1 MTIERIDQPLQGE
14 RVVALSPED
23 ASTAATDWRRRP
35 NLFAGRTLTDAT
47 LQGRQTWQAGHLH
60 HRARALTAGV
70 VRGLEVFAL
79 PGSGGARL
87 LIEPGQ
93 GLAVDG
99 EDVVLVR
106 RTECR
111 LDDLP
116 VVAPAAWLQ
125 VQAGGVGEALEPDG
139 RGVVE
144 ARKVPDGITLAD
156 LRSSAGARLPRVGVL
171 VLQPVLVDTAEFDP
185 NDPCDRC
192 PCGEGDDAGNA
203 DSPVAAFEDWRMH
216 DGARLLWYPWPVE
229 WRALPLTTL
238 RLRNALAHTVFDAEA
253 ALRHGETLPWEDWGV
268 PLALV
273 GLSETG
279 TVQWVDRASVVR
291 QGGRAKEA
299 RLQRLAGAVAGDALV
314 ANSRLPA
321 LWQARIEQ
329 FAQQMAETPE
339 PLPAPS
345 VLADPYLRLP
355 PCGLMPK
362 SALDLSTVLTQ
373 QQLSSPF
380 FPPGFEL
387 DAVPVPIEQLD
398 LAMREAAP
406 LASFDMSAPERLRLL
421 VPVTQASWEPRLL
434 HAEVVDPAFAE
445 ALAEF
450 SERRARELGGRQG
463 LRFEQAH
470 LVRALTGRP
479 QTVPE
484 LGDDPQALDEES
496 LAPWGP
502 PPPGGGHVTTLQPGA
517 HAHLFDGALQ
527 AFTATDT
534 EAFFAWVCLDPD
546 HPPRCLMLQWRD
558 ATGWAHRAYWGEPLL
573 TWGRPATGAHPFK
586 VAGHFHVGNL
596 PPAGRWVRLEVPS
609 HLVGLAGVAVNG
621 VSFDLFDG
629 RAAFGPTGAK
639 PLAPGVPGVPGA
651 PAAGNSE
658 RPWFGHVLPTGA
670 RQDGNEPWLL
680 LSHNDLWAPFE
691 VNDGLQPTQ
700 PTLVPTGGGHVE
712 AAQPGIHQ
720 HYLEGATA
728 TLSAVGSTDNLF
740 VWVYL
745 DATRP
750 PRELMIQW
758 KVGPNWNTEGRR
770 AYWGENLIAWGDNNS
785 PSRRPRGA
793 LPKLGEWVRLE
804 VPASELDIGT
814 RAINGIAFTLFD
826 GCAAF
831 GASGKIAQATTSPPG
846 IRAETVW
853 FSGTAPTGA
862 SLVGTWTWLSAL
874 EMVEP
879 TPAARVGQASAVTSL
894 VNDPVIAALSDREQA
909 QLPLRGLEGFMA
921 FLRAR
926 IDRADDITDFG
937 FTHMQVDLH
946 RIRQMMMTT
955 SDAARLSTSP
965 ALAAI
970 AKSDSAVHVQTQ
982 IKEFIGRIKQP
993 VLAKLQTPA
1002 AVARS
1007 VTPSAAFAPMNFVA
1021 TVSNVQLVQQK
1032 SQMTLFK
1039 APSAPIN
1046 IVYANPVVGLSPV
1059 RTVAVADRL
1068 KQPPSTEARDF
1079 ALANR
1084 QRMVLE
1090 VLKLLETFTEEDGG
1104 TTPSMLKDFKVRG
1117 LAQDPF
1123 LEGAPA
1129 ERALADFLDRPDI
1142 SRAALRAKL
1151 LSPPP
1156 TTAPAS
1162 GGTSTPAEPDEAL
1175 LFTQTVALSENTIA
1189 MLRDLEGRLAAYR
1202 SALTRCEQA
1211 LAALQ
1216 GHIRSADMRLRQADD
1231 RLAEARHDVGVARA
1245 LLDEEKARVDA
1256 VNARRT
1262 RVLAEEVQYLAFVRP
1277 RETSNLLAAPRRVL
1291 DPGLLEAP
1299 VPACLREHDDVPD
1312 ELDEMLKVLR
1322 EAPAAHFVGAPAI
1335 LQKIDRPELLLRT
1348 LQSAQ
1353 LRSTVITQRVMPT
1366 FNATAGQL
1374 GVHIGQML
1382 VRQTQAIAVRA
1393 EAVQRLDI
1401 QRLSSSS
1408 WQTVQREAQA
1418 VISLGDIIDGDHGK
1432 GEVSRRASE
1441 LFERIAGVCA
1451 CLHAEF
1457 SGVLPAVRLEWA
1469 EVMSQFDEAP
1479 NLRNL
1484 GGLPR
1489 WSSIP
1494 YVDRRQMQA
1503 YVDFLFD
1510 QVPPTNE
1517 AAVALINDVVRMALL
1532 LASHAPVGRIVAG
1545 RMPRP
1550 VTAVRVGSRIPL
1562 TALDNARLRVGM
1574 QAMIYK
1580 GNTLMARAT
1589 VEDVGQGEVSARLVH
1604 TSSAQIDLDTDVRVH
1619 FDQAKVL
1626 SSTAARKTSLFKL

>member
-23 ASTAATDWRRRP
+23 AGRAATDWRRRP
-35 NLFAGRTLTDAT
+35 NLFAGRTLTEAT
-47 LQGRQTWQAGHLH
+47 LQGRQAWQAGRLG
-60 HRARALTAGV
+60 HRAQALTAGV

-116 VVAPAAWLQ
+116 VVAPPAWLQ
-125 VQAGGVGEALEPDG
+125 VQGGGPGEALEPDG
-139 RGVVE
+139 LGLVNPRD
-144 ARKVPDGITLAD
+144 VPDGITLVD
-156 LRSSAGARLPRVGVL
+156 LRSSAGSRFPRVGVL

-192 PCGEGDDAGNA
+192 PCGENDNA
-203 DSPVAAFEDWRMH
+203 DSPVAAFEDWRVH

-299 RLQRLAGAVAGDALV
+299 RLQRLTGALAGGALS

-398 LAMREAAP
+398 LAMRESAP

-434 HAEVVDPAFAE
+434 HADVVDPAFAE

-450 SERRARELGGRQG
+450 TERRARELGGRQG
-463 LRFEQAH
+463 LRHEQAH

-479 QTVPE
+479 QEVPE
-484 LGDDPQALDEES
+484 LGDDPQALDEEG

-502 PPPGGGHVTTLQPGA
+502 PPPGGGHVSTLQPGA
-517 HAHLFDGALQ
+517 HAHLLDGALQ
-527 AFTATDT
+527 PFTATAA
-534 EAFFAWVCLDPD
+534 EALYAWVCLDPD
-546 HPPRCLMLQWRD
+546 NPPRCLMLQWRD

-609 HLVGLAGVAVNG
+609 NAVGLNGVAVNG

-629 RAAFGPTGAK
+629 RAAFGPTGAQS
-639 PLAPGVPGVPGA
+639 PVPSGQAPG
-651 PAAGNSE
+651 AGE

-691 VNDGLQPTQ
+691 ANDGLQPTQ

-728 TLSAVGSTDNLF
+728 TLSAIGSTDNLF

-785 PSRRPRGA
+785 PSRRPKGA
-793 LPKLGEWVRLE
+793 LPRLGEWVRLE
-804 VPASELDIGT
+804 VAASELAIGT
-814 RAINGIAFTLFD
+814 AAVNGIAFTLFD

-831 GASGKIAQATTSPPG
+831 GGCGKIAQATTSPPG

-853 FSGTAPTGA
+853 FSGAPPTGA
-862 SLVGTWTWLSAL
+862 SLVGNWTWLSAL

-879 TPAARVGQASAVTSL
+879 TPAARVGQASAVASL

-970 AKSDSAVHVQTQ
+970 AKSDSAVNVQTQ
-982 IKEFIGRIKQP
+982 IKEFIGRIKQTSITTLRAP
-993 VLAKLQTPA
+993 EP
-1002 AVARS
+1002 VARS
-1007 VTPSAAFAPMNFVA
+1007 VTPSAAFASMNFVSA
-1021 TVSNVQLVQQK
+1021 VSNVQLVQQK

-1039 APSAPIN
+1039 APSAPVN

-1084 QRMVLE
+1084 QRTVLE
-1090 VLKLLETFTEEDGG
+1090 LLLLLQTFTAEDGG
-1104 TTPSMLKDFKVRG
+1104 TTPAMLKDFKVRG

-1123 LEGAPA
+1123 LDTGTT
-1129 ERALADFLDRPDI
+1129 ERPLADFLTNET
-1142 SRAALRAKL
+1142 LKTKL
-1151 LSPPP
+1151 LAPPP
-1156 TTAPAS
+1156 TTVLGTDGAPK
-1162 GGTSTPAEPDEAL
+1162 PVEPDEAV

-1189 MLRDLEGRLAAYR
+1189 ILRSLEGRLAAYR

-1245 LLDEEKARVDA
+1245 LLEEEKARVEA

-1277 RETSNLLAAPRRVL
+1277 RETSNLLATPRRVL

-1312 ELDEMLKVLR
+1312 ELDDMLKVLR

-1366 FNATAGQL
+1366 FNATAGKL

-1401 QRLSSSS
+1401 QRLSANS

-1489 WSSIP
+1489 WSSIG

-1562 TALDNARLRVGM
+1562 TALDNSRLRVGM

-1580 GNTLMARAT
+1580 GNTLMARAM

-1604 TSSAQIDLDTDVRVH
+1604 TSSVQIDLDTDVRVH

-1626 SSTAARKTSLFKL
+1626 SSASARKTSLFKL

>member
-23 ASTAATDWRRRP
+23 AGRAATDWRRRP
-35 NLFAGRTLTDAT
+35 NLFAGRALTDAT
-47 LQGRQTWQAGHLH
+47 LQGGQAWQAGRLS
-60 HRARALTAGV
+60 HRAQALTAGV

-87 LIEPGQ
+87 LVEPGQ

-116 VVAPAAWLQ
+116 VVAPPAWLQ
-125 VQAGGVGEALEPDG
+125 VQGGGPGEALEPDG
-139 RGVVE
+139 LGLVNPRG
-144 ARKVPDGITLAD
+144 VPDGITLAD
-156 LRSSAGARLPRVGVL
+156 LRSSAGRRFPRVGVL

-192 PCGEGDDAGNA
+192 PCGEGDNA

-229 WRALPLTTL
+229 WLALPLTTL

-253 ALRHGETLPWEDWGV
+253 ALRHGGSLPWEEWGV

-299 RLQRLAGAVAGDALV
+299 RLQRLMGALSGGALG
-314 ANSRLPA
+314 ASSRLPA

-329 FAQQMAETPE
+329 FAQQMADTPE

-421 VPVTQASWEPRLL
+421 VPVTQASWEPKLL
-434 HAEVVDPAFAE
+434 HAEVVDPAFAD
-445 ALAEF
+445 ALKAF
-450 SERRARELGGRQG
+450 TERRARELGGRQG
-463 LRFEQAH
+463 LRNEQAH
-470 LVRALTGRP
+470 LVRSLTGRP
-479 QTVPE
+479 QVVPE

-502 PPPGGGHVTTLQPGA
+502 PPPGGGHVSTLQPGA

-527 AFTATDT
+527 PFTATAVD
-534 EAFFAWVCLDPD
+534 ALYAWVCLDPD
-546 HPPRCLMLQWRD
+546 NPPRCLMLQWRD
-558 ATGWAHRAYWGEPLL
+558 DTGWAHRAYWGEPLL
-573 TWGRPATGAHPFK
+573 TWGRPVTGAHPFK
-586 VAGHFHVGNL
+586 VAAHFHVGDL
-596 PPAGRWVRLEVPS
+596 PPAGQWVRLAVPS
-609 HLVGLAGVAVNG
+609 NLLGLANVPVNG

-629 RAAFGPTGAK
+629 RAAFGPTGAQ
-639 PLAPGVPGVPGA
+639 PPVPSGQPPGTG
-651 PAAGNSE
+651 E

-691 VNDGLQPTQ
+691 ANDGLQPTQ
-700 PTLVPTGGGHVE
+700 PTLVPAGGGHVE

-728 TLSAVGSTDNLF
+728 TLSGIGSTDNLF

-758 KVGPNWNTEGRR
+758 KLGPNWNTDGRR
-770 AYWGENLIAWGDNNS
+770 AYWGEDLIGWGLNNS
-785 PSRRPRGA
+785 PSRRPKGA
-793 LPKLGEWVRLE
+793 LPRLGEWVRLE
-804 VPASELDIGT
+804 VPASELNIGAA
-814 RAINGIAFTLFD
+814 AINGIAFTVFD

-831 GASGKIAQATTSPPG
+831 GGCGKIAQATTSPPG

-853 FSGTAPTGA
+853 FSGAAPTGA

-879 TPAARVGQASAVTSL
+879 TPAARVGQSSALTSL
-894 VNDPVIAALSDREQA
+894 VTDPVIAALSDREQA

-970 AKSDSAVHVQTQ
+970 AKSDSAVNVQAQ

-993 VLAKLQTPA
+993 ALAPLRAPQPVARAATPA
-1002 AVARS
+1002 QGFSTFNFIAS
-1007 VTPSAAFAPMNFVA
+1007 VPTIS
-1021 TVSNVQLVQQK
+1021 SVQMVTQK
-1032 SQMTLFK
+1032 SQIAVLK
-1039 APSAPIN
+1039 APGAPIN

-1068 KQPPSTEARDF
+1068 KQPPSTEARDY

-1084 QRMVLE
+1084 QRTVLE
-1090 VLKLLETFTEEDGG
+1090 LLQLLQTFTAEDGG
-1104 TTPSMLKDFKVRG
+1104 TPPALLKDFKVRG
-1117 LAQDPF
+1117 LAGDPF
-1123 LEGAPA
+1123 LVLGTT
-1129 ERALADFLDRPDI
+1129 ERPLADFLLDDT
-1142 SRAALRAKL
+1142 LKTKL

-1156 TTAPAS
+1156 TTVLEAS
-1162 GGTSTPAEPDEAL
+1162 GASRVVDPDEAV

-1189 MLRDLEGRLAAYR
+1189 ILRNLEGRLATYR

-1245 LLDEEKARVDA
+1245 LLEEEKVRVDA

-1277 RETSNLLAAPRRVL
+1277 RETSNLLATPRRVL

-1322 EAPAAHFVGAPAI
+1322 EAPASHFVGAPAI

-1366 FNATAGQL
+1366 FNAAAGQL
-1374 GVHIGQML
+1374 GVHISQML

-1401 QRLSSSS
+1401 QRLSANS
-1408 WQTVQREAQA
+1408 WQAVQREAQA

-1432 GEVSRRASE
+1432 GEVSHRASE

-1457 SGVLPAVRLEWA
+1457 SGVVPAVRLAWA
-1469 EVMSQFDEAP
+1469 ELMSQFDEAP

-1484 GGLPR
+1484 GGLAR

-1517 AAVALINDVVRMALL
+1517 AATALINDVVRMALL
-1532 LASHAPVGRIVAG
+1532 LASHAPVGRIIAG

-1562 TALDNARLRVGM
+1562 TALDNSRLRVGM

-1580 GNTLMARAT
+1580 GNTLMARAM

-1604 TSSAQIDLDTDVRVH
+1604 TSSVQIDLDTDVRVH

-1626 SSTAARKTSLFKL
+1626 SSAPLRKAGLFKV

>member
-116 VVAPAAWLQ
+116 VVAPPAWLQ

-144 ARKVPDGITLAD
+144 AREVPDGITLAD

-171 VLQPVLVDTAEFDP
+171 VLQPVVVDTADFDP

-192 PCGEGDDAGNA
+192 PCGEGDDASNA

-238 RLRNALAHTVFDAEA
+238 RLRNALAHAVFDAEA
-253 ALRHGETLPWEDWGV
+253 ALRYGETLPWEDWGV

-362 SALDLSTVLTQ
+362 RALDLSTVLTQ

-421 VPVTQASWEPRLL
+421 VPVTQSSWEPRLL
-434 HAEVVDPAFAE
+434 HAEVPDPAFAE
-445 ALAEF
+445 ALKEF
-450 SERRARELGGRQG
+450 TERRARELGGRQG
-463 LRFEQAH
+463 LRHEQAH

-479 QTVPE
+479 QAVPE

-502 PPPGGGHVTTLQPGA
+502 PPPGGGHVSTLQSGA

-527 AFTATDT
+527 PFTATAA
-534 EAFFAWVCLDPD
+534 EALYAWVCLDPD

-573 TWGRPATGAHPFK
+573 TWGRPATGSHPFN

-609 HLVGLAGVAVNG
+609 NSVGLNGVAVNG

-629 RAAFGPTGAK
+629 RSAFGPTGAK
-639 PLAPGVPGVPGA
+639 PLAPGA
-651 PAAGNSE
+651 PAAGTGE

-691 VNDGLQPTQ
+691 ANDGLQPTQ
-700 PTLVPTGGGHVE
+700 PTLVPAGGGHVE

-728 TLSAVGSTDNLF
+728 TLSAIGSTENLF

-758 KVGPNWNTEGRR
+758 KVGPNWNTDGRR

-785 PSRRPRGA
+785 PSRRPKGA
-793 LPKLGEWVRLE
+793 LPPLGEWVRLE

-814 RAINGIAFTLFD
+814 RAVNGIAFTLFD

-831 GASGKIAQATTSPPG
+831 GGCGKIAQAVTSPPG

-853 FSGTAPTGA
+853 FSGNAPTGA
-862 SLVGTWTWLSAL
+862 NLVGPWTWLSAL

-879 TPAARVGQASAVTSL
+879 TPAARVGQTSAVL
-894 VNDPVIAALSDREQA
+894 GLMADPVIAALSDREQA

-955 SDAARLSTSP
+955 SDAARLSSSP

-970 AKSDSAVHVQTQ
+970 AKSDSAVNVQTQ

-993 VLAKLQTPA
+993 VLAPLRAPEP
-1002 AVARS
+1002 VARS
-1007 VTPSAAFAPMNFVA
+1007 VTPSAAFASMNFVA
-1021 TVSNVQLVQQK
+1021 AVSNVQLVQQK

-1039 APSAPIN
+1039 APSAPVN

-1068 KQPPSTEARDF
+1068 RQPPSTEARDF

-1084 QRMVLE
+1084 QRTVLE
-1090 VLKLLETFTEEDGG
+1090 LLLLLQTFTAEDGG
-1104 TTPSMLKDFKVRG
+1104 TTPALLKDFKVRG
-1117 LAQDPF
+1117 LPQDPF
-1123 LEGAPA
+1123 LDAGTT
-1129 ERALADFLDRPDI
+1129 ERPLADFLTNDTLKTR
-1142 SRAALRAKL
+1142 L

-1156 TTAPAS
+1156 TTVP
-1162 GGTSTPAEPDEAL
+1162 GTDGALKPVEPDEAV

-1189 MLRDLEGRLAAYR
+1189 ILRGLEGRLAAYR

-1366 FNATAGQL
+1366 FNATAGKL

-1401 QRLSSSS
+1401 QRLSANS

-1489 WSSIP
+1489 WSSIG

-1517 AAVALINDVVRMALL
+1517 AAVTLINDVVRMVLL

-1550 VTAVRVGSRIPL
+1550 ATAVRVGSRIPL
-1562 TALDNARLRVGM
+1562 TALDNSRLRVGM

-1626 SSTAARKTSLFKL
+1626 SSASARKTHLFKA

>member
-23 ASTAATDWRRRP
+23 ASRAATDWRRRP
-35 NLFAGRTLTDAT
+35 NLFAGRTLTEAT
-47 LQGRQTWQAGHLH
+47 LQGRQAWQAGRLN
-60 HRARALTAGV
+60 HRAQALTAGV

-79 PGSGGARL
+79 PGSGGTRL

-93 GLAVDG
+93 GLAVSG
-99 EDVVLVR
+99 EDVVLAR
-106 RTECR
+106 RAECR

-116 VVAPAAWLQ
+116 VVAPPAWLQ
-125 VQAGGVGEALEPDG
+125 VQEGDAGEATGTDG
-139 RGVVE
+139 LGLVNPRD
-144 ARKVPDGITLAD
+144 VPEGITLAD

-171 VLQPVLVDTAEFDP
+171 VLQPVTVDTAEFDP

-192 PCGEGDDAGNA
+192 PCGEGEGSESN
-203 DSPVAAFEDWRMH
+203 VAAFEDWRIN

-253 ALRHGETLPWEDWGV
+253 ALRHGEALPWEAWGV

-273 GLSETG
+273 GLGESG
-279 TVQWVDRASVVR
+279 AVQWVDRASVVR

-299 RLQRLAGAVAGDALV
+299 RLQRLTGGLVVGALG

-339 PLPAPS
+339 PLPAPN

-355 PCGLMPK
+355 PCGLMPR

-373 QQLSSPF
+373 PTLSSPF

-434 HAEVVDPAFAE
+434 HAEVVDPAFQE
-445 ALAEF
+445 ALSEF
-450 SERRARELGGRQG
+450 TERRARALGGRQG
-463 LRFEQAH
+463 LRHEQAH

-479 QTVPE
+479 QVVPE
-484 LGDDPQALDEES
+484 LGDDPQALDEEG
-496 LAPWGP
+496 LEPWGP
-502 PPPGGGHVTTLQPGA
+502 PPTGGGHVSTLQAGA

-527 AFTATDT
+527 PFTATAA
-534 EAFFAWVCLDPD
+534 EALHAWVCLDPD
-546 HPPRCLMLQWRD
+546 NPPRSLMLQWRD
-558 ATGWAHRAYWGEPLL
+558 DTGWSHRAYWGEPLL

-586 VAGHFHVGNL
+586 VAGHFHVGEL
-596 PPAGRWVRLEVPS
+596 PPAGRWVRLAVPS
-609 HLVGLAGVAVNG
+609 SAVGLAGVAVNG
-621 VSFDLFDG
+621 MSFDLFDG
-629 RAAFGPTGAK
+629 RAAFGPTGA
-639 PLAPGVPGVPGA
+639 G
-651 PAAGNSE
+651 E
-658 RPWFGHVLPTGA
+658 RTWFGHVLPTGA
-670 RQDGNEPWLL
+670 RQDGNEPWAL

-691 VNDGLQPTQ
+691 LNEGLQPTQ
-700 PTLVPTGGGHVE
+700 PTVVPDGGGHVE

-728 TLSAVGSTDNLF
+728 TLGAIGSTDNLF

-758 KVGPNWNTEGRR
+758 KVGPNWNTDGRR
-770 AYWGENLIAWGDNNS
+770 AYWGEDLIAWGVNNS
-785 PSRRPRGA
+785 PSRRPKGA
-793 LPKLGEWVRLE
+793 LPRLGEWVRLE
-804 VPASELDIGT
+804 VPSAELDIGT

-853 FSGTAPTGA
+853 FSGAAPSGA
-862 SLVGTWTWLSAL
+862 SLVGSWSWLQPL

-879 TPAARVGQASAVTSL
+879 TPAARVGQSSAIASLMV
-894 VNDPVIAALSDREQA
+894 DPVVTALSEREQA

-921 FLRAR
+921 YLRAR

-955 SDAARLSTSP
+955 SDAARLATSP

-970 AKSDSAVHVQTQ
+970 AKSDSAVNVQTQ

-993 VLAKLQTPA
+993 VLAPLRAPDPVPVARNVTPA
-1002 AVARS
+1002 AAVFTS
-1007 VTPSAAFAPMNFVA
+1007 MNFVSS
-1021 TVSNVQLVQQK
+1021 VSSVQLVQQK
-1032 SQMTLFK
+1032 SQITLLK

-1084 QRMVLE
+1084 QRTVLE
-1090 VLKLLETFTEEDGG
+1090 VLQLLQTFTAEDGG
-1104 TTPSMLKDFKVRG
+1104 TTPALLRDFKVRG

-1123 LEGAPA
+1123 LEGASG
-1129 ERALADFLDRPDI
+1129 ERALADFLGND
-1142 SRAALRAKL
+1142 ALKTKL
-1151 LSPPP
+1151 LAPPP
-1156 TTAPAS
+1156 TTVLGNDGSPR
-1162 GGTSTPAEPDEAL
+1162 PVEPDEAV

-1189 MLRDLEGRLAAYR
+1189 ILRNLEGRLSAYR
-1202 SALTRCEQA
+1202 NALTRCEQA
-1211 LAALQ
+1211 LSALQ
-1216 GHIRSADMRLRQADD
+1216 GHIGAAGQRVREADD

-1245 LLDEEKARVDA
+1245 LLEEEKARVLD
-1256 VNARRT
+1256 VNARRA
-1262 RVLAEEVQYLAFVRP
+1262 RVLTEEVQYLAFVRP

-1322 EAPAAHFVGAPAI
+1322 EAPASHFVGAPAI

-1353 LRSTVITQRVMPT
+1353 LRSSVITQRVMPT
-1366 FNATAGQL
+1366 FNATAGKL

-1401 QRLSSSS
+1401 QRLATHS

-1489 WSSIP
+1489 WSNIG

-1510 QVPPTNE
+1510 QVPPTVD

-1562 TALDNARLRVGM
+1562 TALDNSRLRVGM

-1604 TSSAQIDLDTDVRVH
+1604 TSSVQIDLDTDVRVH

-1626 SSTAARKTSLFKL
+1626 SSASVRKAGLLKV

>member
-23 ASTAATDWRRRP
+23 ASRAATDWRRRP

-47 LQGRQTWQAGHLH
+47 LQGRQAWQAGHMR
-60 HRARALTAGV
+60 HRAQALTAGV
-70 VRGLEVFAL
+70 VRGLEVFAM
-79 PGSGGARL
+79 PGSGGERL

-93 GLAVDG
+93 GLAVSG

-116 VVAPAAWLQ
+116 VVAPPAWLQ
-125 VQAGGVGEALEPDG
+125 VQGGGPGEALEPDG
-139 RGVVE
+139 LGLVNPRD
-144 ARKVPDGITLAD
+144 VPDGISLTD
-156 LRSSAGARLPRVGVL
+156 LRSSAGSRWPRVGVL
-171 VLQPVLVDTAEFDP
+171 LLQAVTVDTAEFDP
-185 NDPCDRC
+185 TDPCDRC
-192 PCGEGDDAGNA
+192 PCGEGDNA
-203 DSPVAAFEDWRMH
+203 DSPVAAFEDWRIH

-229 WRALPLTTL
+229 WRALPLTAL

-268 PLALV
+268 PLALM

-279 TVQWVDRASVVR
+279 SVQWVDRASVVR
-291 QGGRAKEA
+291 QGGRAREA
-299 RLQRLAGAVAGDALV
+299 RLQRLTGALAGGALG

-339 PLPAPS
+339 PLPAPN

-373 QQLSSPF
+373 LTLSSPF

-434 HAEVVDPAFAE
+434 QPEVPDPAFAE
-445 ALAEF
+445 ALKEF
-450 SERRARELGGRQG
+450 TERRARELGARQG
-463 LRFEQAH
+463 LRHEQAH
-470 LVRALTGRP
+470 LVRALTGRA

-484 LGDDPQALDEES
+484 LDDDPLALDKES

-502 PPPGGGHVTTLQPGA
+502 PPPGGGHVSTLQPGA
-517 HAHLFDGALQ
+517 HAHLFDSAPQ
-527 AFTATDT
+527 PFTPSAA
-534 EAFFAWVCLDPD
+534 EVMYAWVCLDPD
-546 HPPRCLMLQWRD
+546 NPPRCLMLQWRD

-573 TWGRPATGAHPFK
+573 TWGRPASGTHPFN
-586 VAGHFHVGNL
+586 VPGHFHVGKL
-596 PPAGRWVRLEVPS
+596 PPTGRWVRLEVPS
-609 HLVGLAGVAVNG
+609 TEVGLAGVPVNG

-629 RAAFGPTGAK
+629 RAAFGPTGAQPPVPSGK
-639 PLAPGVPGVPGA
+639 PADTDD
-651 PAAGNSE
+651 

-670 RQDGNEPWLL
+670 RQDGNEPWLP

-691 VNDGLQPTQ
+691 PNDGLQPTQ
-700 PTLVPTGGGHVE
+700 LTLVPTGGGHVE

-728 TLSAVGSTDNLF
+728 TLSGVASTDNLF

-750 PRELMIQW
+750 PREVMIQW
-758 KVGPNWNTEGRR
+758 KVGPNWNEHGRR
-770 AYWGENLIAWGDNNS
+770 AYWGEDLIAWGVNKS
-785 PSRRPRGA
+785 PSRQPKGA
-793 LPKLGEWVRLE
+793 LPRLGEWVRLE
-804 VPASELDIGT
+804 VPASELAIGT
-814 RAINGIAFTLFD
+814 SAINGIAFTLFD

-831 GASGKIAQATTSPPG
+831 GACGKIAQATTSPTG

-853 FSGTAPTGA
+853 FSGTAPAGA
-862 SLVGTWTWLSAL
+862 SLAGSWTWLTPL

-879 TPAARVGQASAVTSL
+879 TPAARVGQASAIASVM
-894 VNDPVIAALSDREQA
+894 NDPVITALSEREQA

-937 FTHMQVDLH
+937 FTHMQVDMH

-955 SDAARLSTSP
+955 ADAARLSTSP

-970 AKSDSAVHVQTQ
+970 AKSDSAINVQTQ

-993 VLAKLQTPA
+993 PITPLRA
-1002 AVARS
+1002 PEPVPVARNFTMTAVA
-1007 VTPSAAFAPMNFVA
+1007 APVKFLSS
-1021 TVSNVQLVQQK
+1021 VSNVQLVQQK
-1032 SQMTLFK
+1032 SQIAMLK

-1046 IVYANPVVGLSPV
+1046 IVYANPVVGASPV

-1084 QRMVLE
+1084 QRTVLE
-1090 VLKLLETFTEEDGG
+1090 LLLLLQTFTAEDGG
-1104 TTPSMLKDFKVRG
+1104 TTPTLLKDFKVRG
-1117 LAQDPF
+1117 LALDPF
-1123 LEGAPA
+1123 LEGAA
-1129 ERALADFLDRPDI
+1129 SERALADFLGNEI
-1142 SRAALRAKL
+1142 LKGKL

-1156 TTAPAS
+1156 TTVLDAS
-1162 GGTSTPAEPDEAL
+1162 GAQRPVEPDEAT

-1189 MLRDLEGRLAAYR
+1189 ILRQLEARLATYR
-1202 SALTRCEQA
+1202 NALTRCEQA
-1211 LAALQ
+1211 LASLQ
-1216 GHIRSADMRLRQADD
+1216 GHIRSAEMRVRQADD

-1245 LLDEEKARVDA
+1245 LLEEEKARVDA

-1277 RETSNLLAAPRRVL
+1277 RESSNLMATPRRAL

-1335 LQKIDRPELLLRT
+1335 LQRIDRPEMLLRT

-1366 FNATAGQL
+1366 FNATAGKL

-1401 QRLSSSS
+1401 QRLSVNS

-1510 QVPPTNE
+1510 QVPPKNE

-1562 TALDNARLRVGM
+1562 TALDNSRLRVGM

-1604 TSSAQIDLDTDVRVH
+1604 TSSVQIDLDTDVRVH

-1626 SSTAARKTSLFKL
+1626 SSAPLRKASLFKV

>member
-1 MTIERIDQPLQGE
+1 MSIERIDQPLQGE

-23 ASTAATDWRRRP
+23 ASRAATDWRRRP
-35 NLFAGRTLTDAT
+35 HLFAGRTLTDAT
-47 LQGRQTWQAGHLH
+47 LQGRQAWQAGRLS
-60 HRARALTAGV
+60 HRAQALTAGV

-116 VVAPAAWLQ
+116 VVAPPAWLQ
-125 VQAGGVGEALEPDG
+125 VQSGGPGEALEPDG
-139 RGVVE
+139 SGLVNPRD
-144 ARKVPDGITLAD
+144 VPEGITLVD
-156 LRSSAGARLPRVGVL
+156 LRSSAGSRWPRVGVL

-192 PCGEGDDAGNA
+192 PCGENDNA
-203 DSPVAAFEDWRMH
+203 DSPVAAFEDWRIH

-238 RLRNALAHTVFDAEA
+238 RLRNALAHAVFDAEA

-273 GLSETG
+273 GLSDTG

-299 RLQRLAGAVAGDALV
+299 RLQRLAGAVASDALV

-479 QTVPE
+479 QAVPE

-502 PPPGGGHVTTLQPGA
+502 PPPGGGHVSTLQPGA

-586 VAGHFHVGNL
+586 VAGHFHVDNL

-639 PLAPGVPGVPGA
+639 PLAPGVPGA
-651 PAAGNSE
+651 PAAGAGE

-700 PTLVPTGGGHVE
+700 PTLVPAGGGHVE

-758 KVGPNWNTEGRR
+758 KVGPNWNTDGRR

-785 PSRRPRGA
+785 PSRRHKGA

-862 SLVGTWTWLSAL
+862 NLVGTWTWLSAL

-879 TPAARVGQASAVTSL
+879 TPAARVGQASAIASL

-970 AKSDSAVHVQTQ
+970 AKSDSAVNVQTQ

-993 VLAKLQTPA
+993 VLAKLQTPAAAPA

-1123 LEGAPA
+1123 LEGTPV

-1245 LLDEEKARVDA
+1245 LLEEEKARVDA

-1277 RETSNLLAAPRRVL
+1277 RETSNLLATPRRVL

-1401 QRLSSSS
+1401 QRLSANS

>member
-1 MTIERIDQPLQGE
+1 MSIERIDQPLQGE

-23 ASTAATDWRRRP
+23 AGRAATDWRRRP

-47 LQGRQTWQAGHLH
+47 LQGRQTWQAGRLS
-60 HRARALTAGV
+60 HRAQALTAGV

-106 RTECR
+106 RIECR
-111 LDDLP
+111 LSDLP
-116 VVAPAAWLQ
+116 VVAPPAWLQ
-125 VQAGGVGEALEPDG
+125 VQGDGPGEALEAGGEGWVDT
-139 RGVVE
+139 RE
-144 ARKVPDGITLAD
+144 VPDGITLAD
-156 LRSSAGARLPRVGVL
+156 LRSSAGSRFPRVGVL

-185 NDPCDRC
+185 SDPCDRC
-192 PCGEGDDAGNA
+192 PCDDNNA

-273 GLSETG
+273 GLSEAG

-299 RLQRLAGAVAGDALV
+299 RLQRLTGALAGGALG

-355 PCGLMPK
+355 PCGLMPR

-434 HAEVVDPAFAE
+434 HAEVVDPAFAD
-445 ALAEF
+445 ALKAF
-450 SERRARELGGRQG
+450 TERRVRELGARQS
-463 LRFEQAH
+463 LRLEQAH
-470 LVRALTGRP
+470 LARALTGRA
-479 QTVPE
+479 QVVPE
-484 LGDDPQALDEES
+484 LGDDPLALDEES

-502 PPPGGGHVTTLQPGA
+502 PPPGGGHVSTLQGGA

-527 AFTATDT
+527 PFKP
-534 EAFFAWVCLDPD
+534 EAGEALYAWVCLDPD

-573 TWGRPATGAHPFK
+573 TWGRPATGTHPFK
-586 VAGHFHVGNL
+586 VPAHFHVGVL
-596 PPAGRWVRLEVPS
+596 PPAGQWVRLEVPGS
-609 HLVGLAGVAVNG
+609 AVGLAGVDVNG
-621 VSFDLFDG
+621 MSFDVFDG
-629 RAAFGPTGAK
+629 RAAFGQVGAGK
-639 PLAPGVPGVPGA
+639 
-651 PAAGNSE
+651 
-658 RPWFGHVLPTGA
+658 RPWFGHLLPAGA

-691 VNDGLQPTQ
+691 ANDGLQPTQ
-700 PTLVPTGGGHVE
+700 PTLVPAGGGHVE
-712 AAQPGIHQ
+712 AAQSGIHQ

-728 TLSAVGSTDNLF
+728 TLSAIGSNDNLF
-740 VWVYL
+740 VWAYL
-745 DATRP
+745 DATNP

-758 KVGPNWNTEGRR
+758 RVGDNWNADGRR
-770 AYWGENLIAWGDNNS
+770 AYWGENLIGWGIDKT
-785 PSRRPRGA
+785 PSRAPQGA
-793 LPKLGEWVRLE
+793 LPPLGEWVRLE
-804 VPASELDIGT
+804 VPASELNIGT

-831 GASGKIAQATTSPPG
+831 GPCGKIARTTTDPQGVRP
-846 IRAETVW
+846 ETVW
-853 FSGTAPTGA
+853 FSGLAPAGA
-862 SLVGTWTWLSAL
+862 RLVGHWHWIEPL
-874 EMVEP
+874 EMAEP
-879 TPAARVGQASAVTSL
+879 TPAARVGEASAIASL
-894 VNDPVIAALSDREQA
+894 MAEPVIKALSSRERA

-970 AKSDSAVHVQTQ
+970 AKSDSAVNVQAQ

-993 VLAKLQTPA
+993 ALVKQQAPASTP
-1002 AVARS
+1002 VARS
-1007 VTPSAAFAPMNFVA
+1007 LTPSATFASMNFA
-1021 TVSNVQLVQQK
+1021 AAVSNVQLVQQK
-1032 SQMTLFK
+1032 SQMALFK

-1084 QRMVLE
+1084 QRTVLE
-1090 VLKLLETFTEEDGG
+1090 LLKLLETFTAEDAG
-1104 TTPSMLKDFKVRG
+1104 TPPAMLEGFKVRG

-1123 LEGAPA
+1123 LEGAVA
-1129 ERALADFLDRPDI
+1129 ERALADFLDRPDS

-1156 TTAPAS
+1156 TTTP
-1162 GGTSTPAEPDEAL
+1162 GTGDGPETAEPDEAL

-1189 MLRDLEGRLAAYR
+1189 ILRDLEGRLAAYR

-1216 GHIRSADMRLRQADD
+1216 GHIRSADLRLRQADD

-1245 LLDEEKARVDA
+1245 LLEEEKARVEA

-1262 RVLAEEVQYLAFVRP
+1262 RVLTEEVQYLAFVRP
-1277 RETSNLLAAPRRVL
+1277 RETSNLLSAPRRAL

-1299 VPACLREHDDVPD
+1299 VPACLREHGDVPD

-1322 EAPAAHFVGAPAI
+1322 EAPAAYFVGAPAI

-1366 FNATAGQL
+1366 FNATAGKL

-1401 QRLSSSS
+1401 QRLSANS

-1432 GEVSRRASE
+1432 GEVARRASE
-1441 LFERIAGVCA
+1441 LFERIAGVCT

-1494 YVDRRQMQA
+1494 FVDRRQMQA

-1510 QVPPTNE
+1510 QVPPANE
-1517 AAVALINDVVRMALL
+1517 PAVALINDVVRMALL
-1532 LASHAPVGRIVAG
+1532 LASHSPVGRIVAG

-1562 TALDNARLRVGM
+1562 TALDGSRLRVGM

-1580 GNTLMARAT
+1580 GDALMARAT

-1604 TSSAQIDLDTDVRVH
+1604 TSSVQIDLDTDVRVH

-1626 SSTAARKTSLFKL
+1626 SSASLRTAKLFKV

>member
-1 MTIERIDQPLQGE
+1 MTIERIEQPLQGE

-23 ASTAATDWRRRP
+23 AGRAATDWRRRP
-35 NLFAGRTLTDAT
+35 NLFAGRALTDAT
-47 LQGRQTWQAGHLH
+47 LQGRQAWQAGRLS
-60 HRARALTAGV
+60 HRAQALTAGV

-93 GLAVDG
+93 GLALSG

-111 LDDLP
+111 LNDLP
-116 VVAPAAWLQ
+116 VVAPPAWLQ
-125 VQAGGVGEALEPDG
+125 VQGGGPDEALEPDG
-139 RGVVE
+139 TGVLNP
-144 ARKVPDGITLAD
+144 RDVPDGITLAD
-156 LRSSAGARLPRVGVL
+156 LRSSAGSRWPRVGVL
-171 VLQPVLVDTAEFDP
+171 VLQAVLVDTAEFDP
-185 NDPCDRC
+185 TDPCDRC
-192 PCGEGDDAGNA
+192 PCGEGDNA
-203 DSPVAAFEDWRMH
+203 DSPVAAFEDWRIH

-253 ALRHGETLPWEDWGV
+253 ALRHGEALPWEGWGV

-291 QGGRAKEA
+291 QGGRAREA
-299 RLQRLAGAVAGDALV
+299 RLQRLTGALAGGALG
-314 ANSRLPA
+314 ANSRLSA

-339 PLPAPS
+339 PLPAPN

-373 QQLSSPF
+373 PTLSSPF

-421 VPVTQASWEPRLL
+421 VPVTQASWEPKLL

-450 SERRARELGGRQG
+450 TERRARELGARQG
-463 LRFEQAH
+463 LRHEQAH

-479 QTVPE
+479 QSVPE
-484 LGDDPQALDEES
+484 VGDDPLALDEES

-502 PPPGGGHVTTLQPGA
+502 PPPGGGHVSTLQPGA

-527 AFTATDT
+527 AFTATAAET
-534 EAFFAWVCLDPD
+534 LYAWVCLDPD
-546 HPPRCLMLQWRD
+546 NPPRCLMLQWRD

-573 TWGRPATGAHPFK
+573 TWGRPTTGTHPFK
-586 VAGHFHVGNL
+586 VPEHFHVDKL
-596 PPAGRWVRLEVPS
+596 PPPGRWVRIEVPS
-609 HLVGLAGVAVNG
+609 TQVGLAGVPVNG

-629 RAAFGPTGAK
+629 RAVFGPTGAQPPVPSGK
-639 PLAPGVPGVPGA
+639 PADT
-651 PAAGNSE
+651 ND
-658 RPWFGHVLPTGA
+658 RPWFGHVLPPGA
-670 RQDGNEPWLL
+670 RRDGSEPWLL

-691 VNDGLQPTQ
+691 ANDGLQPTQ
-700 PTLVPTGGGHVE
+700 PTLVPAGGGHVE

-728 TLSAVGSTDNLF
+728 TLGAIGLTDSLF

-758 KVGPNWNTEGRR
+758 KVGPNWNDHGRR
-770 AYWGENLIAWGDNNS
+770 AYWGEDLIAWGVNKS
-785 PSRRPRGA
+785 PSRQPRGG
-793 LPKLGEWVRLE
+793 LPKPGEWVRLE
-804 VPASELDIGT
+804 VPASELAIGT
-814 RAINGIAFTLFD
+814 SAINGIAFTLFD

-831 GASGKIAQATTSPPG
+831 GGCGKIAQATPDPDA

-853 FSGTAPTGA
+853 FSGGAPTGA
-862 SLVGTWTWLSAL
+862 TLHGTWTWLKPL
-874 EMVEP
+874 DMVEP
-879 TPAARVGQASAVTSL
+879 TPSARVGQASAITGL
-894 VNDPVIAALSDREQA
+894 LNDPAILALSPREQA
-909 QLPLRGLEGFMA
+909 QLPLRGLEGYMA

-970 AKSDSAVHVQTQ
+970 AKSDSAVNVQAQ

-993 VLAKLQTPA
+993 VLTKLQAPA
-1002 AVARS
+1002 SAPVARS
-1007 VTPSAAFAPMNFVA
+1007 VTPSAAFASMNFVA
-1021 TVSNVQLVQQK
+1021 TVSNVQMVQQK

-1039 APSAPIN
+1039 APSAPVN

-1059 RTVAVADRL
+1059 RTVAVAERL
-1068 KQPPSTEARDF
+1068 KQPPSTEARDY
-1079 ALANR
+1079 ALSNR
-1084 QRMVLE
+1084 QRTVLE
-1090 VLKLLETFTEEDGG
+1090 VLALLKTFTAEDGG
-1104 TTPSMLKDFKVRG
+1104 TVPGLLKDFMVRG
-1117 LAQDPF
+1117 LPNDPF
-1123 LEGAPA
+1123 LEVGKA
-1129 ERALADFLDRPDI
+1129 ERPLSQFLDD
-1142 SRAALRAKL
+1142 AGLQTKL
-1151 LSPPP
+1151 LAPPP
-1156 TTAPAS
+1156 HTAAGS
-1162 GGTSTPAEPDEAL
+1162 GDAQKVDPDEAL

-1189 MLRDLEGRLAAYR
+1189 ILRDLEGRLAIYR

-1211 LAALQ
+1211 LSELQ
-1216 GHIRSADMRLRQADD
+1216 SHLRSADMRLRQADD

-1245 LLDEEKARVDA
+1245 LLEEEKARVDA

-1277 RETSNLLAAPRRVL
+1277 RESSNLLTAPRRML

-1299 VPACLREHDDVPD
+1299 VPACLREHGDVPD

-1366 FNATAGQL
+1366 FNTAAGQL

-1382 VRQTQAIAVRA
+1382 VRQSQAIAVRA
-1393 EAVQRLDI
+1393 QAVQRLDI
-1401 QRLSSSS
+1401 QRLSANS
-1408 WQTVQREAQA
+1408 WQSVQREAQT

-1494 YVDRRQMQA
+1494 FVDRRQMQA

-1510 QVPPTNE
+1510 QVPPKNE

-1550 VTAVRVGSRIPL
+1550 ATAVRVGSRIPL
-1562 TALDNARLRVGM
+1562 TALDNSRLRVGM

-1580 GNTLMARAT
+1580 GNTLMARAM

-1604 TSSAQIDLDTDVRVH
+1604 TSSVQIDLDTDVRVH
-1619 FDQAKVL
+1619 FDEAKVL
-1626 SSTAARKTSLFKL
+1626 SSASARKTSLFKV

>member
-1 MTIERIDQPLQGE
+1 VSIERIDQPLPGE

-23 ASTAATDWRRRP
+23 ASRAATDWRRRP

-47 LQGRQTWQAGHLH
+47 LQGRQSWQAGHLQ
-60 HRARALTAGV
+60 HRARSLTAGV

-93 GLAVDG
+93 GLAVSG

-116 VVAPAAWLQ
+116 VVAPPAWLQ
-125 VQAGGVGEALEPDG
+125 VQAGGAGEATEPDG
-139 RGVVE
+139 VGRVNPREV
-144 ARKVPDGITLAD
+144 RDGITLVD
-156 LRSSAGARLPRVGVL
+156 LRSSAGSRWPRVGVL
-171 VLQPVLVDTAEFDP
+171 VLQPVLVNSAEFDP
-185 NDPCDRC
+185 DDPCDRC
-192 PCGEGDDAGNA
+192 PCGEEGNA

-253 ALRHGETLPWEDWGV
+253 ALRHGESLPWEDWGV

-299 RLQRLAGAVAGDALV
+299 RLQRLTGALAAGALG

-362 SALDLSTVLTQ
+362 SALDLSNVLTQ

-406 LASFDMSAPERLRLL
+406 LASFDLSAPERLRLL

-434 HAEVVDPAFAE
+434 HPEVPDPAFAE
-445 ALAEF
+445 ALKEF

-463 LRFEQAH
+463 LRHEQAH

-479 QTVPE
+479 QEVPE
-484 LGDDPQALDEES
+484 FGDDPLALDEEG

-502 PPPGGGHVTTLQPGA
+502 PPPGGGHVSTLQPGA

-527 AFTATDT
+527 PFTATDT
-534 EAFFAWVCLDPD
+534 EALFAWVCLDPD
-546 HPPRCLMLQWRD
+546 NPPRCLMLQWRD

-573 TWGRPATGAHPFK
+573 TWGRPATGAHPFQ
-586 VAGHFHVGNL
+586 VAGHFHGGPL

-609 HLVGLAGVAVNG
+609 SQVGLANVAVNG

-629 RAAFGPTGAK
+629 RAAFGATGAHS
-639 PLAPGVPGVPGA
+639 
-651 PAAGNSE
+651 PAGGE

-691 VNDGLQPTQ
+691 ANDGLQPTQ
-700 PTLVPTGGGHVE
+700 PALVPAGGGHVE

-728 TLSAVGSTDNLF
+728 TLGAIGSTDNLF

-758 KVGPNWNTEGRR
+758 KVGANWNTDGRR
-770 AYWGENLIAWGDNNS
+770 AYWGENLIAWGDHNS
-785 PSRRPRGA
+785 PGRRPRGA
-793 LPKLGEWVRLE
+793 LPRLGEWVRLE

-831 GASGKIAQATTSPPG
+831 GGCGKIAQATMSPPG
-846 IRAETVW
+846 IRNETVW
-853 FSGTAPTGA
+853 FSGTAPAGA
-862 SLVGTWTWLSAL
+862 TLVGNWSWLTPL

-879 TPAARVGQASAVTSL
+879 TPAARVGQSSAVAGL
-894 VNDPVIAALSDREQA
+894 MADPVITALSDREQA

-970 AKSDSAVHVQTQ
+970 AKSDSAVNVQTQ
-982 IKEFIGRIKQP
+982 IKAFIGRIKQP
-993 VLAKLQTPA
+993 VLTKLQTPA
-1002 AVARS
+1002 PAQAPAVVARS
-1007 VTPSAAFAPMNFVA
+1007 VTPSAAFASMNVVA

-1084 QRMVLE
+1084 QRTVLE
-1090 VLKLLETFTEEDGG
+1090 LLKLLETFTAEDGG
-1104 TTPSMLKDFKVRG
+1104 TTPSMLKGFKVRG

-1123 LEGAPA
+1123 LEGATA
-1129 ERALADFLDRPDI
+1129 ERALDDFLDRPEA

-1151 LSPPP
+1151 LLPPP
-1156 TTAPAS
+1156 HEKPAGDGAS
-1162 GGTSTPAEPDEAL
+1162 EPAEPDEAL

-1189 MLRDLEGRLAAYR
+1189 ILRDLEGRLAAYR

-1211 LAALQ
+1211 LTALQ

-1245 LLDEEKARVDA
+1245 LLEEEKARVDA

-1277 RETSNLLAAPRRVL
+1277 RETSNLLATPRRVL

-1299 VPACLREHDDVPD
+1299 VPACLREHGDVPD
-1312 ELDEMLKVLR
+1312 ELDDMLKVLR
-1322 EAPAAHFVGAPAI
+1322 EAPSAHFVGAPAI
-1335 LQKIDRPELLLRT
+1335 LQMIDRPELLLRT

-1353 LRSTVITQRVMPT
+1353 WRSTVITQREMHTV
-1366 FNATAGQL
+1366 NTAAGPL

-1382 VRQTQAIAVRA
+1382 VRHTQAIAVRA
-1393 EAVQRLDI
+1393 QAVQRLDI
-1401 QRLSSSS
+1401 PRLSANS

-1457 SGVLPAVRLEWA
+1457 SGVLPAIRLAWA

-1494 YVDRRQMQA
+1494 SVDRRQMQA

-1550 VTAVRVGSRIPL
+1550 ATAVRVGSRIPL
-1562 TALDNARLRVGM
+1562 IALDNSRLRVGM

-1580 GNTLMARAT
+1580 GNSLMARAM

-1604 TSSAQIDLDTDVRVH
+1604 TSSVQIDLDTDVRVH
-1619 FDQAKVL
+1619 FDQAQVL
-1626 SSTAARKTSLFKL
+1626 SSAAARKAGLFKV

>member
-1 MTIERIDQPLQGE
+1 VTIERIDQPLQGE

-23 ASTAATDWRRRP
+23 ASRAATDWRRRP

-47 LQGRQTWQAGHLH
+47 LQGRQAWQAGRLSL
-60 HRARALTAGV
+60 RAQALTAGV

-79 PGSGGARL
+79 PGSGGSRL

-99 EDVVLVR
+99 DDVVLVR

-111 LDDLP
+111 LNDLP
-116 VVAPAAWLQ
+116 VVAPPAWLQ
-125 VQAGGVGEALEPDG
+125 VQEEPEEGGALQPDALG
-139 RGVVE
+139 LVSPRG
-144 ARKVPDGITLAD
+144 VPDGITLAD
-156 LRSSAGARLPRVGVL
+156 LRSSAGSRLPRVGVL
-171 VLQPVLVDTAEFDP
+171 VLQPVLVDTADFDP

-192 PCGEGDDAGNA
+192 PCGEGDST

-216 DGARLLWYPWPVE
+216 DSARLLWYPWPQE

-253 ALRHGETLPWEDWGV
+253 ALRHGETLPWEGWGV

-299 RLQRLAGAVAGDALV
+299 RLQRLTGALASGALG

-450 SERRARELGGRQG
+450 TERRARELGARQG
-463 LRFEQAH
+463 LREEQAH
-470 LVRALTGRP
+470 LVRALTGRA
-479 QTVPE
+479 QAVPA
-484 LGDDPQALDEES
+484 LGDDPQALDEEG

-502 PPPGGGHVTTLQPGA
+502 PPSGGGHVSTLQDGA

-527 AFTATDT
+527 TFTPTAA
-534 EAFFAWVCLDPD
+534 EALYVWVCLDPD

-558 ATGWAHRAYWGEPLL
+558 DTGWAHRAYWGEPLL
-573 TWGRPATGAHPFK
+573 TTGRPATGTHPFR
-586 VAGHFHVGNL
+586 VAGHFHAGPL
-596 PPAGRWVRLEVPS
+596 PPAGRWVRLTVPS
-609 HLVGLAGVAVNG
+609 AAVGLANVPVNG
-621 VSFDLFDG
+621 MSFDVYDG
-629 RAAFGPTGAK
+629 RAAFGQSGA
-639 PLAPGVPGVPGA
+639 G
-651 PAAGNSE
+651 S
-658 RPWFGHVLPTGA
+658 RPWFGHMLPTGA
-670 RQDGNEPWLL
+670 RQDGNEPWQL

-691 VNDGLQPTQ
+691 ANGGLQPTQ
-700 PTLVPTGGGHVE
+700 PTLVPVGGGHVE
-712 AAQPGIHQ
+712 AARAGIHQ

-728 TLSAVGSTDNLF
+728 TLSAIGSTDNLF

-758 KVGPNWNTEGRR
+758 KVGPNWNTDGRR
-770 AYWGENLIAWGDNNS
+770 AYWGENLIAWGVNNS
-785 PSRRPRGA
+785 PSRRPQGA
-793 LPKLGEWVRLE
+793 LPRLGEWVRLE
-804 VPASELDIGT
+804 VPASAFDIGT

-831 GASGKIAQATTSPPG
+831 GACGKIAQATTGSSTD
-846 IRAETVW
+846 RAETVW
-853 FSGTAPTGA
+853 FSGGAPAGA
-862 SLVGTWTWLSAL
+862 TLQGNWTWLTPL
-874 EMVEP
+874 EMAEP
-879 TPAARVGQASAVTSL
+879 TPAARVGQASAIASL
-894 VNDPVIAALSDREQA
+894 LADPVIAALSRREQA

-921 FLRAR
+921 YLRAR
-926 IDRADDITDFG
+926 IDRADDVTDFG
-937 FTHMQVDLH
+937 FTHMQVDMH

-955 SDAARLSTSP
+955 SDASRLAISP
-965 ALAAI
+965 ALASI
-970 AKSDSAVHVQTQ
+970 AKSDSALNVQTQ
-982 IKEFIGRIKQP
+982 IKEFITK
-993 VLAKLQTPA
+993 VKLPRAASAMTPQAATPA
-1002 AVARS
+1002 PAVSPDSAPALASRS
-1007 VTPSAAFAPMNFVA
+1007 MALNVAQKAF
-1021 TVSNVQLVQQK
+1021 VSPVQQVQQK
-1032 SQMTLFK
+1032 SQMHLFM
-1039 APSAPIN
+1039 APSAPVN
-1046 IVYANPVVGLSPV
+1046 IVFANPVLGLSEV
-1059 RTVAVADRL
+1059 RTAAIAERL
-1068 KQPPSTEARDF
+1068 KKPPSTEARDY

-1084 QRMVLE
+1084 QRTVKE
-1090 VLKLLETFTEEDGG
+1090 LLGLLRQFTAEDHGAPPALFEGFNIGG
-1104 TTPSMLKDFKVRG
+1104 LPD
-1117 LAQDPF
+1117 DPF
-1123 LEGAPA
+1123 LKDSPEGQPHQPLSYFDNNDDRLAQLLLAPA
-1129 ERALADFLDRPDI
+1129 ITDADE
-1142 SRAALRAKL
+1142 S
-1151 LSPPP
+1151 S
-1156 TTAPAS
+1156 
-1162 GGTSTPAEPDEAL
+1162 
-1175 LFTQTVALSENTIA
+1175 LFTQTVALCDNTIA
-1189 MLRDLEGRLAAYR
+1189 ILRNLEGRLAAYR
-1202 SALTRCEQA
+1202 SALTRCEQSQG
-1211 LAALQ
+1211 ALQ
-1216 GHIRSADMRLRQADD
+1216 GDVREAGMRLRQADD

-1245 LLDEEKARVDA
+1245 LLEEERARVDA

-1277 RETSNLLAAPRRVL
+1277 RETSNLLAAPRCVL

-1322 EAPAAHFVGAPAI
+1322 EAPAAHFVGVPAI
-1335 LQKIDRPELLLRT
+1335 LQKIDRPELLLRA

-1353 LRSTVITQRVMPT
+1353 LRSTVITQRVTPAI
-1366 FNATAGQL
+1366 NSTAGKL

-1382 VRQTQAIAVRA
+1382 VRQTQAIAMRA
-1393 EAVQRLDI
+1393 QAVQRLDI
-1401 QRLSSSS
+1401 PRLSAHS

-1441 LFERIAGVCA
+1441 LFERIAGVCT

-1457 SGVLPAVRLEWA
+1457 SGVQPAVRLAWA
-1469 EVMSQFDEAP
+1469 ELMSQFDEAP

-1489 WSSIP
+1489 WSAIP

-1510 QVPPTNE
+1510 QVPPANE

-1562 TALDNARLRVGM
+1562 TALDSSRLRVGM

-1604 TSSAQIDLDTDVRVH
+1604 TSSVQIDLDTDVRVH
-1619 FDQAKVL
+1619 FDQARVV
-1626 SSTAARKTSLFKL
+1626 SSVSARKAGLFKV

>member
-23 ASTAATDWRRRP
+23 AGRAATDWRRRP
-35 NLFAGRTLTDAT
+35 NLFAGRALTDAT
-47 LQGRQTWQAGHLH
+47 LQGRQAWQAGRLS
-60 HRARALTAGV
+60 HRAQALTAGV

-93 GLAVDG
+93 GLAVSG

-116 VVAPAAWLQ
+116 VVAPPAWLQ
-125 VQAGGVGEALEPDG
+125 VQGGGPGEALEPDG
-139 RGVVE
+139 LGLVNPRD
-144 ARKVPDGITLAD
+144 VPDGITLAD
-156 LRSSAGARLPRVGVL
+156 LRSSAGSRWPRVGVL
-171 VLQPVLVDTAEFDP
+171 VLQAVTVDTAEFDP

-192 PCGEGDDAGNA
+192 PCGEGDNA
-203 DSPVAAFEDWRMH
+203 DSPVAAFEDWRIH

-253 ALRHGETLPWEDWGV
+253 ALRHGESLPWEGWGV

-273 GLSETG
+273 GLSEAG

-291 QGGRAKEA
+291 QGGRAREA
-299 RLQRLAGAVAGDALV
+299 RLQRLTGALASGALG

-339 PLPAPS
+339 PLPAPN

-373 QQLSSPF
+373 PTLNSPF

-450 SERRARELGGRQG
+450 TERRARELGARQG
-463 LRFEQAH
+463 LRHEQAH

-479 QTVPE
+479 QPVPE
-484 LGDDPQALDEES
+484 LGDDPLALDEEG

-502 PPPGGGHVTTLQPGA
+502 PPPGGGHVSTLQPGA

-527 AFTATDT
+527 AFTPTAA
-534 EAFFAWVCLDPD
+534 ESLYAWVCLDPD
-546 HPPRCLMLQWRD
+546 NPPRSLMLQWRD

-573 TWGRPATGAHPFK
+573 TWGRPATGAHPFQ
-586 VAGHFHVGNL
+586 VAGHFHVGQL
-596 PPAGRWVRLEVPS
+596 PPVGRWVRIEVPS
-609 HLVGLAGVAVNG
+609 TAVGLANVAVNG

-629 RAAFGPTGAK
+629 RAAFGPTGAQSS
-639 PLAPGVPGVPGA
+639 ATG
-651 PAAGNSE
+651 E

-691 VNDGLQPTQ
+691 ANDGLQPTQ
-700 PTLVPTGGGHVE
+700 PAVVPAGGGHLE

-728 TLSAVGSTDNLF
+728 TLSAIGSTDNLF

-770 AYWGENLIAWGDNNS
+770 AYWGEDLIAWGVKDS
-785 PSRRPRGA
+785 PSRRFKGA

-804 VPASELDIGT
+804 VPASELAIGT
-814 RAINGIAFTLFD
+814 AAINGIAFTLFD
-826 GCAAF
+826 GCVAF
-831 GASGKIAQATTSPPG
+831 GGCGKIAQATTSPPG

-853 FSGTAPTGA
+853 FSGAPPAGA
-862 SLVGTWTWLSAL
+862 GLAGNWTWLSPL

-879 TPAARVGQASAVTSL
+879 TPAARVGQASAIASVM
-894 VNDPVIAALSDREQA
+894 NDPVITALSDREQA

-970 AKSDSAVHVQTQ
+970 AKSDSAVNVQTQ

-993 VLAKLQTPA
+993 ALTKLQAPAQAPA

-1007 VTPSAAFAPMNFVA
+1007 VTASAAFASMNFAA

-1084 QRMVLE
+1084 QRTVLE
-1090 VLKLLETFTEEDGG
+1090 VLKLLETFTAEDGG
-1104 TTPSMLKDFKVRG
+1104 TTPALLKDFKVRG
-1117 LAQDPF
+1117 LPEDPF
-1123 LEGAPA
+1123 LEAGTT
-1129 ERALADFLDRPDI
+1129 ERPLSDFLTNDTLKTR
-1142 SRAALRAKL
+1142 L

-1156 TTAPAS
+1156 PAL
-1162 GGTSTPAEPDEAL
+1162 PAATGAQKVEPDEAL

-1189 MLRDLEGRLAAYR
+1189 ILRQLEGRLTAYR

-1245 LLDEEKARVDA
+1245 LLEEEKARVDA

-1277 RETSNLLAAPRRVL
+1277 RESSNLLASPRRVL

-1366 FNATAGQL
+1366 FNAAAGQL

-1393 EAVQRLDI
+1393 QAVQRLDI
-1401 QRLSSSS
+1401 QRLSANS
-1408 WQTVQREAQA
+1408 WQSVQREAQA

-1489 WSSIP
+1489 WSSIG

-1510 QVPPTNE
+1510 QVPPENE

-1562 TALDNARLRVGM
+1562 TALDNSRLRVGM

-1580 GNTLMARAT
+1580 GNTLMARAM

-1604 TSSAQIDLDTDVRVH
+1604 TSSVQIDLDTDVRVH

-1626 SSTAARKTSLFKL
+1626 SSASARKAGLFKV

>member
-1 MTIERIDQPLQGE
+1 MSIERIDQPLQGE

-23 ASTAATDWRRRP
+23 ASRAATDWRRRP
-35 NLFAGRTLTDAT
+35 NLFAGRTLTEAT
-47 LQGRQTWQAGHLH
+47 LQGRQAWQAGRLN
-60 HRARALTAGV
+60 HRAQALTAGV
-70 VRGLEVFAL
+70 VRGLEVFSL
-79 PGSGGARL
+79 PAVGGARL

-106 RTECR
+106 RVECA

-116 VVAPAAWLQ
+116 VVAPPAWLQ
-125 VQAGGVGEALEPDG
+125 VQAGGPGEALEADG
-139 RGVVE
+139 LGLVNPRG
-144 ARKVPDGITLAD
+144 VPDGITLAD
-156 LRSSAGARLPRVGVL
+156 LRSSAGARFPRVGVV
-171 VLQPVLVDTAEFDP
+171 VLQPVTVDTSGFDP

-192 PCGEGDDAGNA
+192 PCGEGEST
-203 DSPVAAFEDWRMH
+203 DSNVQAYEDWRIT

-253 ALRHGETLPWEDWGV
+253 ALRHGEALPWEAWGV

-279 TVQWVDRASVVR
+279 AVQWVDRASVVR

-299 RLQRLAGAVAGDALV
+299 RLQRLTGASVSSALG

-373 QQLSSPF
+373 PLLSSPF

-406 LASFDMSAPERLRLL
+406 LASFDLSAPERLRLL

-434 HAEVVDPAFAE
+434 HAEVVDPAFAQ
-445 ALAEF
+445 ALSEF

-463 LRFEQAH
+463 LREEQAH
-470 LVRALTGRP
+470 LVRALTGRA
-479 QTVPE
+479 QAVPA
-484 LGDDPQALDEES
+484 LDDDPQALDEES

-502 PPPGGGHVTTLQPGA
+502 PPTGGGHVSTLQAGA
-517 HAHLFDGALQ
+517 HAHLFDSALQ
-527 AFTATDT
+527 PFTATAA
-534 EAFFAWVCLDPD
+534 EALYAWVCLDPD
-546 HPPRCLMLQWRD
+546 NPPRCLMLQWRD
-558 ATGWAHRAYWGEPLL
+558 DTGWLHRAYWGEPLL

-586 VAGHFHVGNL
+586 VPGHYHVGEL
-596 PPAGRWVRLEVPS
+596 PPAGRWARLSVAS
-609 HLVGLAGVAVNG
+609 SLVGLAGVPVNG
-621 VSFDLFDG
+621 VSFDVFDG
-629 RAAFGPTGAK
+629 RAAFGPTGAQPPVPNGK
-639 PLAPGVPGVPGA
+639 PADTG
-651 PAAGNSE
+651 E
-658 RPWFGHVLPTGA
+658 RPWFGHVLPPGA

-691 VNDGLQPTQ
+691 LNEGLQPTQ
-700 PTLVPTGGGHVE
+700 PTLVPSGGGHVE

-728 TLSAVGSTDNLF
+728 TLSGVASNDNLF

-750 PRELMIQW
+750 PREVMIQW
-758 KVGPNWNTEGRR
+758 KVGPNWNADGRR
-770 AYWGENLIAWGDNNS
+770 AYWGEDLIAWGTNNT
-785 PSRRPRGA
+785 PTRKPKGA
-793 LPKLGEWVRLE
+793 LPRLGEWVRLE
-804 VPASELDIGT
+804 VPASELAIGT
-814 RAINGIAFTLFD
+814 SAINGIAFTLFD

-831 GASGKIAQATTSPPG
+831 GACGKIVQATTSPPG

-853 FSGTAPTGA
+853 FSGAAPAGA
-862 SLVGTWTWLSAL
+862 GLAGNWTWLQPL
-874 EMVEP
+874 EMIEP
-879 TPAARVGQASAVTSL
+879 TPAARVGQASAIASL
-894 VNDPVIAALSDREQA
+894 VAEPVITALSEREQA

-937 FTHMQVDLH
+937 FTHMQVDMH

-970 AKSDSAVHVQTQ
+970 AKSDSAVNVQTQ
-982 IKEFIGRIKQP
+982 IKEFIGRIKQTSITQLRAPEP
-993 VLAKLQTPA
+993 VPVARALTPA
-1002 AVARS
+1002 SAVFTS
-1007 VTPSAAFAPMNFVA
+1007 MKFVSS
-1021 TVSNVQLVQQK
+1021 VSNVQMVQQK
-1032 SQMTLFK
+1032 SQIALFK

-1046 IVYANPVVGLSPV
+1046 IVYANPVVGASPV

-1084 QRMVLE
+1084 QRTVLE
-1090 VLKLLETFTEEDGG
+1090 LLLLLQTFTTEDGG
-1104 TTPSMLKDFKVRG
+1104 TTPALLKDFKVRG
-1117 LAQDPF
+1117 LALDPF
-1123 LEGAPA
+1123 LEGAA
-1129 ERALADFLDRPDI
+1129 GERALADFLGNEN
-1142 SRAALRAKL
+1142 LKGKL

-1156 TTAPAS
+1156 TTVLDANGSQRPV
-1162 GGTSTPAEPDEAL
+1162 EPDEAT

-1189 MLRDLEGRLAAYR
+1189 ILRNLEGRISTYR

-1211 LAALQ
+1211 LALLE
-1216 GHIRSADMRLRQADD
+1216 GHIRSADMRVRQAED

-1245 LLDEEKARVDA
+1245 LFEEEKARVLA
-1256 VNARRT
+1256 VNERRS
-1262 RVLAEEVQYLAFVRP
+1262 RVLTEEVQYLAFVRP
-1277 RETSNLLAAPRRVL
+1277 RETSTLLAAPRRVL

-1299 VPACLREHDDVPD
+1299 VPACLRDHDDVPD

-1322 EAPAAHFVGAPAI
+1322 EAPATHFVGAPAI

-1348 LQSAQ
+1348 LRSAQ
-1353 LRSTVITQRVMPT
+1353 LRSTVITQRVMPS
-1366 FNATAGQL
+1366 FTASTGKL

-1382 VRQTQAIAVRA
+1382 VRQTQAITVRA
-1393 EAVQRLDI
+1393 EAVQRLDL
-1401 QRLSSSS
+1401 QRLSANS

-1432 GEVSRRASE
+1432 GEVARRASE

-1503 YVDFLFD
+1503 YTDFLFD
-1510 QVPPTNE
+1510 QVPPNNE
-1517 AAVALINDVVRMALL
+1517 VAVALINDVVRMALL

-1562 TALDNARLRVGM
+1562 TALDNSRLRVGM

-1604 TSSAQIDLDTDVRVH
+1604 TSSVQIDLDTDVRVH

-1626 SSTAARKTSLFKL
+1626 SSAPLRKASLFKV

>member
-1 MTIERIDQPLQGE
+1 MSIERIDQPLQGE

-23 ASTAATDWRRRP
+23 ASRAATDWRRRP

-47 LQGRQTWQAGHLH
+47 LQGRQAWQAGRLG
-60 HRARALTAGV
+60 HRAQALTAGV

-79 PGSGGARL
+79 PGAGGARL

-116 VVAPAAWLQ
+116 VVAPPAWLQ
-125 VQAGGVGEALEPDG
+125 VQGDGPGEALEAGG
-139 RGVVE
+139 RGLVDTRE
-144 ARKVPDGITLAD
+144 LPDGITLAD
-156 LRSSAGARLPRVGVL
+156 LRSSAGSRWPRVGVL

-192 PCGEGDDAGNA
+192 PCGEGDNA
-203 DSPVAAFEDWRMH
+203 DSPVAAFEDWRTH

-238 RLRNALAHTVFDAEA
+238 RLRNALAHAVFDAEA

-273 GLSETG
+273 GLSDTG

-291 QGGRAKEA
+291 QGGRAREA
-299 RLQRLAGAVAGDALV
+299 RLQRLTGALASGALG

-329 FAQQMAETPE
+329 FSQQMAETPE

-450 SERRARELGGRQG
+450 TERRARELGGRQG
-463 LRFEQAH
+463 LRLEQAH
-470 LVRALTGRP
+470 LVRALTGRA
-479 QTVPE
+479 QVVPE

-502 PPPGGGHVTTLQPGA
+502 PPAGGGHVSTLQAGA

-527 AFTATDT
+527 PFKP
-534 EAFFAWVCLDPD
+534 EAADALYTWVCLDPD

-558 ATGWAHRAYWGEPLL
+558 ATGWEHRAYWGEPLL
-573 TWGRPATGAHPFK
+573 TVGRPATGTHPFK
-586 VAGHFHVGNL
+586 VAGHFHVGPL
-596 PPAGRWVRLEVPS
+596 PPAGRWERLSVPS
-609 HLVGLAGVAVNG
+609 AAVGLANEPVNG
-621 VSFDLFDG
+621 MSFDVFDG
-629 RAAFGPTGAK
+629 RAAFGQSG
-639 PLAPGVPGVPGA
+639 
-651 PAAGNSE
+651 AGN

-670 RQDGNEPWLL
+670 RQDGSEPWLL

-691 VNDGLQPTQ
+691 ANDGLQPTQ
-700 PTLVPTGGGHVE
+700 PTLVPVGGGHVE
-712 AAQPGIHQ
+712 VAQAGIHQ

-728 TLSAVGSTDNLF
+728 TLGAIGATDNLF

-758 KVGPNWNTEGRR
+758 KVGPNWNTDGRR
-770 AYWGENLIAWGDNNS
+770 AYWGEDLIAWGVNNS
-785 PSRRPRGA
+785 PSRRPKGA
-793 LPKLGEWVRLE
+793 LPRLGDWVRLE
-804 VPASELDIGT
+804 VPASELGIGT
-814 RAINGIAFTLFD
+814 AAINGIAFTLFD

-831 GASGKIAQATTSPPG
+831 GGCGKIAQATTNPPG
-846 IRAETVW
+846 ARAETVW
-853 FSGTAPTGA
+853 FSGAAPAGA
-862 SLVGTWTWLSAL
+862 SLVGVWTWLSAL
-874 EMVEP
+874 EMLEP
-879 TPAARVGQASAVTSL
+879 TPAARVGQASAVAGL
-894 VNDPVIAALSDREQA
+894 MADPVIAALSDREQA

-955 SDAARLSTSP
+955 SDANRLAISP

-970 AKSDSAVHVQTQ
+970 AKSDSAINVQSQ
-982 IKEFIGRIKQP
+982 IKEFISKVKAPRAAG
-993 VLAKLQTPA
+993 
-1002 AVARS
+1002 AVAAP
-1007 VTPSAAFAPMNFVA
+1007 VSAPAPAPRAVVSGFQQMAFASP
-1021 TVSNVQLVQQK
+1021 VQQVQQK
-1032 SQMTLFK
+1032 SQIQLLV

-1046 IVYANPVVGLSPV
+1046 IVFANPVLGLSEV
-1059 RTVAVADRL
+1059 RTAAIAERL
-1068 KQPPSTEARDF
+1068 KKPPSTEARDY

-1084 QRMVLE
+1084 QRTVKELLGL
-1090 VLKLLETFTEEDGG
+1090 LKQFTTEDNGMPPSLFHDFQIGG
-1104 TTPSMLKDFKVRG
+1104 LPD
-1117 LAQDPF
+1117 DPF
-1123 LEGAPA
+1123 LKGVPVSADGQARRPLSDFDGNSDRLAQLLMAPPITD
-1129 ERALADFLDRPDI
+1129 ADE
-1142 SRAALRAKL
+1142 SA
-1151 LSPPP
+1151 
-1156 TTAPAS
+1156 
-1162 GGTSTPAEPDEAL
+1162 
-1175 LFTQTVALSENTIA
+1175 LFTQTVALSDNTIA
-1189 MLRDLEGRLAAYR
+1189 ILRNLEGRLAAYR

-1216 GHIRSADMRLRQADD
+1216 GHIRSADLRLRQADD

-1245 LLDEEKARVDA
+1245 LLEEEKARVEA
-1256 VNARRT
+1256 VNARRA

-1277 RETSNLLAAPRRVL
+1277 RETSNLLDTPRRVL
-1291 DPGLLEAP
+1291 EPGLLEAP

-1322 EAPAAHFVGAPAI
+1322 EAPASHFVGAPAI

-1353 LRSTVITQRVMPT
+1353 LRSTVITQRVAPT
-1366 FNATAGQL
+1366 LNAAAGKL

-1401 QRLSSSS
+1401 QRLSVNS

-1432 GEVSRRASE
+1432 GEVARRASE

-1489 WSSIP
+1489 WASIP

-1510 QVPPTNE
+1510 QVPPSNE
-1517 AAVALINDVVRMALL
+1517 VAVALVNDVVRMALL

-1545 RMPRP
+1545 RLPRP
-1550 VTAVRVGSRIPL
+1550 ATAVRVGSRIPL
-1562 TALDNARLRVGM
+1562 TALDNSRLRVGM

-1604 TSSAQIDLDTDVRVH
+1604 TSSVQIDLDTDVRVH

-1626 SSTAARKTSLFKL
+1626 SSAAARKTSLFKV

>member
-23 ASTAATDWRRRP
+23 AGSAATDWRRRP
-35 NLFAGRTLTDAT
+35 NLFAGRTLTEAT
-47 LQGRQTWQAGHLH
+47 LQGRQRWQAGHLH

-106 RTECR
+106 RAEC
-111 LDDLP
+111 LLNALP
-116 VVAPAAWLQ
+116 VVAPPAWLQ
-125 VQAGGVGEALEPDG
+125 VQESDVGEATETDG
-139 RGVVE
+139 LGLVNPRGVPE
-144 ARKVPDGITLAD
+144 GITLAD
-156 LRSSAGARLPRVGVL
+156 LRSSAGNRLPRVGVL
-171 VLQPVLVDTAEFDP
+171 VLQAVTVDTAEFDP

-192 PCGEGDDAGNA
+192 PCGEGEGSESN
-203 DSPVAAFEDWRMH
+203 VAAFEDWRMT
-216 DGARLLWYPWPVE
+216 DGARLLWYAWPVE

-253 ALRHGETLPWEDWGV
+253 ALRHGEALPWEDWGV

-279 TVQWVDRASVVR
+279 LVQWVDRASVVR

-299 RLQRLAGAVAGDALV
+299 RLQRLTGVGVGGALG

-339 PLPAPS
+339 PLPAPN

-373 QQLSSPF
+373 PQLSSPF

-434 HAEVVDPAFAE
+434 HPEVVDPAFQE
-445 ALAEF
+445 ALSEF
-450 SERRARELGGRQG
+450 TERRARELGARQG
-463 LRFEQAH
+463 LRHEQPH

-479 QTVPE
+479 QVVPE

-496 LAPWGP
+496 LEPWGP
-502 PPPGGGHVTTLQPGA
+502 PPLGGGHVSTLQAGA

-527 AFTATDT
+527 AFTPTAV
-534 EAFFAWVCLDPD
+534 EALYAWVCLDPD

-558 ATGWAHRAYWGEPLL
+558 DTGWSHRAYWGEPLL

-586 VAGHFHVGNL
+586 VAGHFHVGDL

-609 HLVGLAGVAVNG
+609 SLVGLAGVAVNG
-621 VSFDLFDG
+621 MSFDLFDG
-629 RAAFGPTGAK
+629 RAAWGPTGA
-639 PLAPGVPGVPGA
+639 GA
-651 PAAGNSE
+651 

-691 VNDGLQPTQ
+691 AGDGLQPTQ
-700 PTLVPTGGGHVE
+700 PVLVPPGGGHAE

-728 TLSAVGSTDNLF
+728 TLGAIAATENLF

-758 KVGPNWNTEGRR
+758 KVGPNWNTDGRR
-770 AYWGENLIAWGDNNS
+770 AYWGEDLIAWGVDKS

-804 VPASELDIGT
+804 VPSSELDIGT

-831 GASGKIAQATTSPPG
+831 GGCGKIAQATTNPPG
-846 IRAETVW
+846 ARAETTW
-853 FSGTAPTGA
+853 FSGSAPAGA
-862 SLVGTWTWLSAL
+862 SLVGTWTWLQPL

-879 TPAARVGQASAVTSL
+879 TPAARVGQASAIASL
-894 VNDPVIAALSDREQA
+894 IADPVVNALSEREQA

-937 FTHMQVDLH
+937 FTHMQVDMH

-955 SDAARLSTSP
+955 SDASRLATSP
-965 ALAAI
+965 VLAAI
-970 AKSDSAVHVQTQ
+970 AKSDSAVNVQTQ

-993 VLAKLQTPA
+993 
-1002 AVARS
+1002 S
-1007 VTPSAAFAPMNFVA
+1007 VTAPRSPEPVPVSRAVTATAFASMNVVS
-1021 TVSNVQLVQQK
+1021 TVTSVQMVQQK
-1032 SQMTLFK
+1032 SQITLLK

-1046 IVYANPVVGLSPV
+1046 IVYANPVVGLSRV

-1084 QRMVLE
+1084 QRTVLE
-1090 VLKLLETFTEEDGG
+1090 VLQLLQTFTAEDGG
-1104 TTPSMLKDFKVRG
+1104 TTPALLKDFKVRG
-1117 LAQDPF
+1117 LTQDPF
-1123 LEGAPA
+1123 LEGVSG
-1129 ERALADFLDRPDI
+1129 ERALADFLGND
-1142 SRAALRAKL
+1142 ALKTKL
-1151 LSPPP
+1151 LAPPP
-1156 TTAPAS
+1156 TTIPGSDGAPK
-1162 GGTSTPAEPDEAL
+1162 PVEPDEAM

-1189 MLRDLEGRLAAYR
+1189 ILRSLEGRLAAYR

-1211 LAALQ
+1211 LGALQ
-1216 GHIRSADMRLRQADD
+1216 GHIEAAGLRVRQADD

-1245 LLDEEKARVDA
+1245 LLEEEKARVQA
-1256 VNARRT
+1256 VNARRS
-1262 RVLAEEVQYLAFVRP
+1262 RVLAQEVQYLAFVRP
-1277 RETSNLLAAPRRVL
+1277 RETSTLLAAPWRVL

-1299 VPACLREHDDVPD
+1299 VPACLRDHDDVPD

-1322 EAPAAHFVGAPAI
+1322 EAPAAHFVVAPAI

-1348 LQSAQ
+1348 IQSAQ

-1366 FNATAGQL
+1366 FTAAAGQL

-1401 QRLSSSS
+1401 QRLSSQS

-1484 GGLPR
+1484 GSLPR

-1503 YVDFLFD
+1503 YTDFLFD
-1510 QVPPTNE
+1510 QVPPANE
-1517 AAVALINDVVRMALL
+1517 SAVALVNDVVRMALL

-1562 TALDNARLRVGM
+1562 TALDNSRLRVGM

-1580 GNTLMARAT
+1580 GNALMARAT

-1604 TSSAQIDLDTDVRVH
+1604 TSSVQIDLDTDVRVH

-1626 SSTAARKTSLFKL
+1626 SSAPVRKTSLFKV

>member
-1 MTIERIDQPLQGE
+1 MSIERIDQPLQGE

-23 ASTAATDWRRRP
+23 ASRAATDWRRRP

-47 LQGRQTWQAGHLH
+47 LQGRQAWQAGHLQ
-60 HRARALTAGV
+60 HRARSLTAGV

-79 PGSGGARL
+79 PGSGGERL

-93 GLAVDG
+93 GLALSG

-106 RTECR
+106 RTECL

-116 VVAPAAWLQ
+116 VVAPPAWLQ
-125 VQAGGVGEALEPDG
+125 VQGGGPGEALESDG
-139 RGVVE
+139 LGLVNPRD
-144 ARKVPDGITLAD
+144 VPDGITLAD
-156 LRSSAGARLPRVGVL
+156 LRSSAGSRWPRVGVL
-171 VLQPVLVDTAEFDP
+171 LLQPVLVDTAEFDP

-192 PCGEGDDAGNA
+192 PCGEGDNA

-253 ALRHGETLPWEDWGV
+253 ALRHGEALPWEDWGV

-299 RLQRLAGAVAGDALV
+299 RLQRLAGGALG

-339 PLPAPS
+339 PLPAPN

-355 PCGLMPK
+355 PCGLMPR

-373 QQLSSPF
+373 PMLSSPF

-421 VPVTQASWEPRLL
+421 VPVTQASWEARLL
-434 HAEVVDPAFAE
+434 QPEVPDPAFAE
-445 ALAEF
+445 ALKEF
-450 SERRARELGGRQG
+450 TERRARELGARQG
-463 LRFEQAH
+463 LRHEQAH
-470 LVRALTGRP
+470 LVRALTGRA

-484 LGDDPQALDEES
+484 LDDDPLALDKES
-496 LAPWGP
+496 LEPWGP
-502 PPPGGGHVTTLQPGA
+502 PPMGGGHVSTLQPGA
-517 HAHLFDGALQ
+517 HAHLFDSAPQ
-527 AFTATDT
+527 PFTPTAA
-534 EAFFAWVCLDPD
+534 EVMYAWVCLDPD
-546 HPPRCLMLQWRD
+546 NPPRCLMLQWRD

-573 TWGRPATGAHPFK
+573 TWGRPATGTHPFK
-586 VAGHFHVGNL
+586 VPGHFHVDKL

-609 HLVGLAGVAVNG
+609 TQVGLANVPVNG

-629 RAAFGPTGAK
+629 RAAFGPTGAQ
-639 PLAPGVPGVPGA
+639 PPVPAGQ
-651 PAAGNSE
+651 PADTGE
-658 RPWFGHVLPTGA
+658 RPWFGHVLPPGA
-670 RQDGNEPWLL
+670 RQDGSEPWLL

-691 VNDGLQPTQ
+691 LNDGLQPTQ

-720 HYLEGATA
+720 HYLEGASA
-728 TLSAVGSTDNLF
+728 TLNAIASTDNLF

-750 PRELMIQW
+750 PREVMIQW
-758 KVGPNWNTEGRR
+758 KVGPNWNEHGRR
-770 AYWGENLIAWGDNNS
+770 AYWGEDLIAWGVNNS
-785 PSRRPRGA
+785 PSRKPKGA
-793 LPKLGEWVRLE
+793 LPRLGEWVRLE
-804 VPASELDIGT
+804 VPASELAIGT
-814 RAINGIAFTLFD
+814 AAINGIAFTLFD

-831 GASGKIAQATTSPPG
+831 GACGKIAQATTSPPG

-853 FSGTAPTGA
+853 FSGTAPAGA
-862 SLVGTWTWLSAL
+862 SLVGSWSWLSAL
-874 EMVEP
+874 EMIEP
-879 TPAARVGQASAVTSL
+879 TPAARVGQASAVAGL
-894 VNDPVIAALSDREQA
+894 MADPVIAALSDREQA

-921 FLRAR
+921 YLRAR
-926 IDRADDITDFG
+926 IDRADDLTDFG

-955 SDAARLSTSP
+955 SDASRLAISP
-965 ALAAI
+965 ALASI
-970 AKSDSAVHVQTQ
+970 AKSDSALNVQLQ
-982 IKEFIGRIKQP
+982 IKEFITKVKVPRPAGAITPPATAPAP
-993 VLAKLQTPA
+993 VSRALAG
-1002 AVARS
+1002 
-1007 VTPSAAFAPMNFVA
+1007 AFQQMAFV
-1021 TVSNVQLVQQK
+1021 SPVQQVVQK
-1032 SQMTLFK
+1032 SQIQLLT
-1039 APSAPIN
+1039 APSAPAN
-1046 IVYANPVVGLSPV
+1046 IVYANPVLGLSEV
-1059 RTVAVADRL
+1059 RTAAIAERL
-1068 KQPPSTEARDF
+1068 KKPPSTEARDY

-1084 QRMVLE
+1084 QRTVKELLAL
-1090 VLKLLETFTEEDGG
+1090 LKQFTTEDNG
-1104 TTPSMLKDFKVRG
+1104 TEPALFKDFQIGG
-1117 LAQDPF
+1117 LPDDPF
-1123 LEGAPA
+1123 LKGAPVSA
-1129 ERALADFLDRPDI
+1129 DGSPRRPLAYFDGNNDRL
-1142 SRAALRAKL
+1142 AQL
-1151 LSPPP
+1151 LVAP
-1156 TTAPAS
+1156 TITDA
-1162 GGTSTPAEPDEAL
+1162 DESA
-1175 LFTQTVALSENTIA
+1175 LFTQTVALSDNTIA
-1189 MLRDLEGRLAAYR
+1189 ILRNLEGRLAAYR

-1216 GHIRSADMRLRQADD
+1216 GHIRSVDMRLRQADD

-1245 LLDEEKARVDA
+1245 LLEEEKARVVA

-1277 RETSNLLAAPRRVL
+1277 RETSNLLATPRRVL

-1335 LQKIDRPELLLRT
+1335 LQRIDRPELLLRT

-1353 LRSTVITQRVMPT
+1353 LRSTVITQRVMPAFT
-1366 FNATAGQL
+1366 ATAGQL

-1401 QRLSSSS
+1401 QRLSANS

-1469 EVMSQFDEAP
+1469 EVLSQFDEAP

-1517 AAVALINDVVRMALL
+1517 AAVALVNDVVRMALL

-1545 RMPRP
+1545 RLPRP
-1550 VTAVRVGSRIPL
+1550 ATAVRVGSRIPL
-1562 TALDNARLRVGM
+1562 TALDSSRLRVGM

-1580 GNTLMARAT
+1580 GNTLMARAM

-1604 TSSAQIDLDTDVRVH
+1604 TSSVQIDLDTDVRVH

-1626 SSTAARKTSLFKL
+1626 SRASARKTGLFKV